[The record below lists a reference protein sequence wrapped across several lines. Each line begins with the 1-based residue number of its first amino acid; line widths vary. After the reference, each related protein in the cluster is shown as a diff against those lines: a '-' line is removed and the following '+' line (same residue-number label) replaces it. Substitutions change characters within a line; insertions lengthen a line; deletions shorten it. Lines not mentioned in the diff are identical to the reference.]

1 MFISDRRSEKITQ
14 IQQNPNAE
22 ICWYFTK
29 SREQFRLSGQLMLIT
44 HATVSNP
51 LAKARTDLWQ
61 KLSDNAKRQF
71 SWPQPK
77 AEKANDEA
85 FTSPVTSA
93 KASSTE
99 ASSAEASREDTP
111 NNSQTQQ
118 KPPKTFC
125 LLCLSVSTVDHLAL
139 RGEPQDRYLY
149 EKIADQNWQIRSVNP

>member
-1 MFISDRRSEKITQ
+1 MPQ
-14 IQQNPNAE
+14 
-22 ICWYFTK
+22 W
-29 SREQFRLSGQLMLIT
+29 
-44 HATVSNP
+44 SNP

-149 EKIADQNWQIRSVNP
+149 EKNRRSKLADKVCQSLNCQSLICRVLSRQSLQNRS